1 MIISTT
7 CFVENVYKKQIISGA
22 IISWS
27 IFPSERFMSFLICR
41 CDNKRLTLIGRQVSR
56 FVNWMSVGVITS
68 LSAVL
73 LLLFYYL
80 THSSINIADGRTQGI
95 IVVFIFRFLLVHL
108 SYYQNELRVWFPKK
122 LMQVLLYLYIVS
134 VIYPVINNNSAH
146 FICFWKLQVSH
157 SQRKNFDQKQI

>member
-1 MIISTT
+1 MYIKSKL
-7 CFVENVYKKQIISGA
+7 FQGPL
-22 IISWS
+22 
-27 IFPSERFMSFLICR
+27 FLDRSFLQRGSCPFWYVDVTI
-41 CDNKRLTLIGRQVSR
+41 KGWLWLGRQVSR

-80 THSSINIADGRTQGI
+80 THSSINITDGRTQGI
-95 IVVFIFRFLLVHL
+95 IVVFIFRFLLGHL
-108 SYYQNELRVWFPKK
+108 LYYQNELRVWFPTK

-134 VIYPVINNNSAH
+134 VIYPVININSAH